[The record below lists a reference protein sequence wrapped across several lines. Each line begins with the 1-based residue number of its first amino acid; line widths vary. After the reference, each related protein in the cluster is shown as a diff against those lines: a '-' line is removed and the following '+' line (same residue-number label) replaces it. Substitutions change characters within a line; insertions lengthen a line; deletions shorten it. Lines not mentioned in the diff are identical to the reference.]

1 MALYKLTNRDAII
14 RTTDGASI
22 PITPSESV
30 PTPPGDDQQPLP
42 QNADYVAYLAWLA
55 EGNTPDPADPPPLV
69 YGGTSRVGARIRTT
83 DATPAELFRRSLS
96 TLSEYEAEFK
106 LRGIDAVNGSV
117 RRIRADVVA
126 KRLNGGALM
135 VGAPVVLANH
145 QDTGAA
151 ATTSGV
157 ANWAITASVS
167 GVDFVITVTGA
178 AGRTIDWMLSGVVES
193 FTPGGS

>member
-1 MALYKLTNRDAII
+1 MGALMPTYKLVRYRGEDIAAYL
-14 RTTDGASI
+14 TTAEGEMRSF
-22 PITPSESV
+22 
-30 PTPPGDDQQPLP
+30 PLKAG
-42 QNADYVAYLAWLA
+42 NADYERYLSDVDGGATVL
-55 EGNTPDPADPPPLV
+55 PADPEPLV
-69 YGGTSRVGARIRTT
+69 YGGTSRVEARIRTT
-83 DATPAELFRRSLS
+83 DATPTELFRRSLL

-135 VGAPVVLANH
+135 VGAPIVIANH